1 MAKKKALITGILGQD
16 GAYLAKLLLER
27 GYAVHGAARPS
38 ASWNDWRLRELGIET
53 GVAIE
58 AFDLLDYENIRR
70 LVDRVRPEEVYNL
83 AAQSL
88 VGASFTQP
96 LHTAD
101 VDAMGVLRLLEV
113 CRSVDP
119 AIRFYQASSS
129 EMFGGVS
136 PVAFSETASFHPR
149 SPYAVAKVFAH
160 HATVNY
166 REAYGL
172 HASAG
177 ILFNHESPLRG
188 RQFVTRKISSTLA
201 GIKAGADA
209 TLRLGNLEA
218 KRDWGFAGDFVEAI
232 HLMVCAEHADD
243 YVVATGRTRS
253 VRDFVDAAAAALGFD
268 LDWSGSG
275 LDETARER
283 KSGRLV
289 VEIGAEF
296 FRPVDV
302 DTQLGDA
309 GKARR
314 ALHWTPSVDFEA
326 LVTMMA
332 RADYDRVMSGR
343 PLM

>member
-27 GYAVHGAARPS
+27 GYDVHGAARPS
-38 ASWNDWRLRELGIET
+38 ASWNDWRLRELGIAERVT
-53 GVAIE
+53 IE

-70 LVDRVRPEEVYNL
+70 LVDRVQPAEIYNL

-88 VGASFTQP
+88 VGSSFEQP
-96 LHTAD
+96 LYTAD
-101 VDAMGVLRLLEV
+101 ADAMGVLRLLEV

-119 AIRFYQASSS
+119 AIHFYQASSS
-129 EMFGGVS
+129 EMYGGVS
-136 PVAFSETASFHPR
+136 PVAFSETAPFHPR
-149 SPYAVAKVFAH
+149 SPYAFAKVFAH
-160 HATVNY
+160 HATTNY

-188 RQFVTRKISSTLA
+188 RQFVTRKITSTLA
-201 GIKAGADA
+201 EIKAGAD
-209 TLRLGNLEA
+209 TRLRLGNLEA

-232 HLMVCAEHADD
+232 HLMVRAERADD

-253 VRDFVDAAAAALGFD
+253 VRDFVDAAAEALGFD

-275 LDETARER
+275 LAETARER
-283 KSGRLV
+283 RQGRVIL
-289 VEIGAEF
+289 EIAAEF

-314 ALHWTPSVDFEA
+314 ALHWTPSVDFET

-343 PLM
+343 TLM